1 MVYFVTFYNHN
12 SVMEGKENLIK
23 YGKRLKELREK
34 NKLTQAEL
42 AEKIGFSTNF
52 IGMIER
58 GERNTTTDNIFK
70 IARALNISIEA
81 FFKGM

>member
-1 MVYFVTFYNHN
+1 
-12 SVMEGKENLIK
+12 MEGKSNLIK

-70 IARALNISIEA
+70 IAKALNTSVEH